1 MLTDFLVR
9 LFVKDYKKIDNDKV
23 RTAYGVLASIVG
35 ILCNI
40 LLFAIKAVVGTV
52 MGSIAVV
59 ADAFNN
65 LSDAFSSI
73 ISFKPRYEAT

>member
-1 MLTDFLVR
+1 MTRCVPLW
-9 LFVKDYKKIDNDKV
+9 
-23 RTAYGVLASIVG
+23 GVASIVG

-65 LSDAFSSI
+65 HLRRFFVNYFLHRGKAGQQAGRPGT
-73 ISFKPRYEAT
+73 SFWPWPV